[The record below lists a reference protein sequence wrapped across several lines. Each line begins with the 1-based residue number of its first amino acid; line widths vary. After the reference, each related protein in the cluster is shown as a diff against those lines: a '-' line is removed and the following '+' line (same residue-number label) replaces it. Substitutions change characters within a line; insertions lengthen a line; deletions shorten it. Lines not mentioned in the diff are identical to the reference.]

1 MASQHK
7 TTMERTAG
15 QDAVELL
22 KADHHR
28 VAKLFAEFG
37 ALKEDGSDAAKSALV
52 AQICQELTVHTAL
65 EEEIF
70 YPAVRKAI
78 EDDDL
83 MDEALVEHAGAKE
96 LIAQL
101 QAAHPDD
108 DLYDAKVT
116 VLAEQIEHHVEEEEG
131 SMFPQAKGSGIDTLS
146 LGAALLKRKAE
157 LLADSNTPRLMTA
170 SANADDVT
178 GQNSGNHSNQS
189 GAVKPRR
196 ASALRKSGRRPAAN
210 KSASKKK
217 SSIKSR

>member
-7 TTMERTAG
+7 KAMEQAPD

-22 KADHHR
+22 MADHHR
-28 VAKLFAEFG
+28 VAKLFAEFN
-37 ALKEDGSDAAKSALV
+37 ALKEEGSDEAKSALV
-52 AQICQELTVHTAL
+52 AQICQELTVHTTI

-83 MDEALVEHAGAKE
+83 VDEAFVEHAGAKA

-101 QAAHPDD
+101 QAALPDD

-116 VLAEQIEHHVEEEEG
+116 VLGEQIDHHVDEEEG
-131 SMFPQAKGSGIDTLS
+131 SMFPQARASGIDTQS

-157 LLADSNTPRLMTA
+157 LLANAAPAPETIA
-170 SANADDVT
+170 S
-178 GQNSGNHSNQS
+178 SR
-189 GAVKPRR
+189 P
-196 ASALRKSGRRPAAN
+196 KSSRRPAPS
-210 KSASKKK
+210 KHASKKASLK
-217 SSIKSR
+217 AH

>member
-7 TTMERTAG
+7 TAVEQTPG

-22 KADHHR
+22 MADHRR
-28 VAKLFAEFG
+28 VAKLFAEFD
-37 ALKEDGSDAAKSALV
+37 ALKEDGSDEAKSALV
-52 AQICQELTVHTAL
+52 AQICQELTVHTTI
-65 EEEIF
+65 EEELF

-116 VLAEQIEHHVEEEEG
+116 VLGEQIDHHVEEEEG
-131 SMFPQAKGSGIDTLS
+131 SMFPQAKGSGIDTIS

-157 LLADSNTPRLMTA
+157 LLSNPGTPPVTA
-170 SANADDVT
+170 ANDEGGDGQDDHPT
-178 GQNSGNHSNQS
+178 YEEASNPKIS
-189 GAVKPRR
+189 PARTKRH
-196 ASALRKSGRRPAAN
+196 RRPA
-210 KSASKKK
+210 KTKHASQKKASHK
-217 SSIKSR
+217 AR

>member
-7 TTMERTAG
+7 TAMEQAPG

-22 KADHHR
+22 MADHHR
-28 VAKLFAEFG
+28 VARLFAEFA
-37 ALKEDGSDAAKSALV
+37 ALKEDGSDEAKSTLV
-52 AQICQELTVHTAL
+52 AQICQELVVHTAI

-116 VLAEQIEHHVEEEEG
+116 VLGEQIDHHVLEEEG
-131 SMFPQAKGSGIDTLS
+131 SMFPQARGSGVDTLA
-146 LGAALLKRKAE
+146 LGAALVKRKAE
-157 LLADSNTPRLMTA
+157 LLASKAELLASPGTPRVLTA
-170 SANADDVT
+170 VNDD
-178 GQNSGNHSNQS
+178 GDDLQDD
-189 GAVKPRR
+189 
-196 ASALRKSGRRPAAN
+196 RPARKARN
-210 KSASKKK
+210 SQTSTRSRRHGRPASTKAFKKASKKT
-217 SSIKSR
+217 R

>member
-7 TTMERTAG
+7 TTMEQTPA

-22 KADHHR
+22 MADHHR
-28 VAKLFAEFG
+28 VARLFAQFD
-37 ALKEDGSDAAKSALV
+37 AMKEAGSDEAKSALV
-52 AQICQELTVHTAL
+52 AQICQELTVHTTI
-65 EEEIF
+65 EEELF

-83 MDEALVEHAGAKE
+83 MDEALVEHAGAKQ

-116 VLAEQIEHHVEEEEG
+116 VLGEQIDHHVQEEEG
-131 SMFPQAKGSGIDTLS
+131 SMFPQAKGSGIDTVS

-157 LLADSNTPRLMTA
+157 LLANPRA
-170 SANADDVT
+170 QAVAGVVNDARGDGQEKAGHRKISSARPKR
-178 GQNSGNHSNQS
+178 H
-189 GAVKPRR
+189 
-196 ASALRKSGRRPAAN
+196 RRPATTKN
-210 KSASKKK
+210 SSRKASHKA
-217 SSIKSR
+217 R